1 MKDEYYFELRSSV
14 QNFVKLFGLL
24 ETNAT
29 PCGYPLSV
37 SQVYA
42 LQELESNQ
50 LSITELASKLELERS
65 SVSRLVDDLVKGGF
79 VNRDINAANR
89 REVIL
94 YLSEKGNKS
103 IQQVR
108 QRSVD
113 FFRSLVEEFSDEDK
127 ELILGGFNKLTL
139 ALSRYRRNQ
148 NDK

>member
-1 MKDEYYFELRSSV
+1 MNDDYFFDLRSSV

-24 ETNAT
+24 ESNVT

-42 LQELESNQ
+42 LQELESDQ
-50 LSITELASKLELERS
+50 LSITELASRLELERS

-79 VNRDINAANR
+79 VVRDINAANR

-94 YLSEKGNKS
+94 YLSEQGKKS

-108 QRSVD
+108 QRSVH
-113 FFRSLVEEFSDEDK
+113 FFRGLVDDFSDEDK
-127 ELILGGFNKLTL
+127 ELILGGFQKITL
-139 ALSRYRRNQ
+139 ALSQYRRNR